1 MSRTASPPL
10 SARLIVL
17 TCALIGFGLGA
28 DGDLDFEGL
37 TQRATIA
44 GEQARAWFL
53 RTPPAERV
61 TWGGLAA
68 SAALG
73 LGVLVERSFRL
84 RHRKVLPRAFAER
97 FLDRLRDG
105 KLDRGKAADFCEL
118 NPSPAARIAHVAV
131 RRWGRPPAEL
141 ERAVAMA
148 RQVEG
153 DRLRRHVGTLRRIS
167 ALSPLLGLLGT
178 LFGAERAL
186 NGLPAGAAWG
196 PVIGAALAPLTAGVA
211 LAILALVAYD
221 GLMGRVEKL
230 TNELDRLGAET
241 IDAIVV
247 AAIES
252 RLAET
257 RPHISSGGR
266 GPHISGPSTARIDSP
281 EPTFRHDP
289 RILTDD

>member
-1 MSRTASPPL
+1 MSRPSSTPL
-10 SARLIVL
+10 TARLIAL

-28 DGDLDFEGL
+28 DGEFDLDSL
-37 TQRATIA
+37 AQRASIA

-73 LGVLVERSFRL
+73 LGVLVERTLRL
-84 RHRKVLPRAFAER
+84 RQRKILPRAFSER

-118 NPSPAARIAHVAV
+118 NPSPAARVAHVAV

-148 RQVEG
+148 RQVEV
-153 DRLRRHVGTLRRIS
+153 DRLRRHVGTLQRIS
-167 ALSPLLGLLGT
+167 ALAPLLGLLGT

-186 NGLPAGAAWG
+186 QGLPASAAWG
-196 PVIGAALAPLTAGVA
+196 RSCAALGAVDRRRGPGYPRPGRLRRPHGTGREADQRAGPPRGRDDRRHRRRRHRIEAGRGQTSRRRGRPRPAPRRARA
-211 LAILALVAYD
+211 
-221 GLMGRVEKL
+221 
-230 TNELDRLGAET
+230 NPN
-241 IDAIVV
+241 
-247 AAIES
+247 
-252 RLAET
+252 RLA
-257 RPHISSGGR
+257 R
-266 GPHISGPSTARIDSP
+266 ADLSP
-281 EPTFRHDP
+281 
-289 RILTDD
+289 